1 MTYATERGA
10 AQADHNYVVVYWLI
24 RTPIREAPGRNGR
37 KKEGPMTSIK
47 TITQMLGAWRRYRDV
62 VRELSAMSDRELSDI
77 GLNRYDIGRIA
88 RESAAA

>member
-1 MTYATERGA
+1 
-10 AQADHNYVVVYWLI
+10 
-24 RTPIREAPGRNGR
+24 
-37 KKEGPMTSIK
+37 MTSIK
-47 TITQMLGAWRRYRDV
+47 TITQMFGAWRGYRDV

>member
-1 MTYATERGA
+1 MRPKGGA
-10 AQADHNYVVVYWLI
+10 ARADHNYVAVRWLI
-24 RTPIREAPGRNGR
+24 RTSIREAPGQNGR
-37 KKEGPMTSIK
+37 KKERPMTSIK
-47 TITQMLGAWRRYRDV
+47 TITQTFGAWRRYRDV